1 MRRTFAALLL
11 LLAAASVSACGNDC
25 ADACD
30 KLKEC
35 FKDDAVTDTCVESC
49 EAELSD
55 GDTEA
60 QQRCIDCI
68 VDVDCAAY
76 EAGEACVEACS
87 KPGA

>member
-1 MRRTFAALLL
+1 MRRLLIALLG
-11 LLAAASVSACGNDC
+11 LAAAASAGCGNTC

-49 EAELSD
+49 DAELAD

-76 EAGEACVEACS
+76 EAGEACVEECQTS
-87 KPGA
+87 GG